1 MFRHRLPFVVSR
13 LRCRPVTGHRERG
26 VASVQLVVL
35 MPVLF
40 TLMFVGMQA
49 AMIYHGR
56 TVAIAAAQEGAR
68 AAAAQNGTPAAGQAA
83 ATAFVAAAGGDGT
96 LQGVKVTS
104 NRTATT
110 ATVVVTGTTLSVV
123 PGWTPSITQ
132 SASAPV
138 ERLTR

>member
-1 MFRHRLPFVVSR
+1 MLWCHRCTPSR
-13 LRCRPVTGHRERG
+13 GRRRAFAGERERG
-26 VASVQLVVL
+26 VASIQLVIL

-40 TLMFVGMQA
+40 LLMFVGMQA

-68 AAAAQNGTPAAGQAA
+68 AAAAQNGTSADGQTA
-83 ATAFVAAAGGDGT
+83 ATAFVTSAGGDGV
-96 LQGVKVTS
+96 LRAVNVGS

-110 ATVVVTGTTLSVV
+110 ATVVVRGTTLSVI
-123 PGWTPSITQ
+123 PGWTPTITQ

>member
-1 MFRHRLPFVVSR
+1 
-13 LRCRPVTGHRERG
+13 
-26 VASVQLVVL
+26 VASIQLVIL

-40 TLMFVGMQA
+40 LLMFVGMQA

-68 AAAAQNGTPAAGQAA
+68 AAAAQNGTSADGQAA
-83 ATAFVAAAGGDGT
+83 ATAFVAAAGGDGV
-96 LQGVKVTS
+96 LRGVNVGS

-110 ATVVVTGTTLSVV
+110 ATVVVRGTTLSVI
-123 PGWTPSITQ
+123 PGWTPTITQ

>member
-1 MFRHRLPFVVSR
+1 MTTGRSYLTPSR
-13 LRCRPVTGHRERG
+13 ERRRAFAGERERG
-26 VASVQLVVL
+26 VASIQIVIL

-40 TLMFVGMQA
+40 LLMFVGMQA
-49 AMIYHGR
+49 AMVYHGR

-68 AAAAQNGTPAAGQAA
+68 ADAAQNGTTGDGQAA
-83 ATAFVAAAGGDGT
+83 AAAFVASAGGDGV
-96 LQGVKVTS
+96 LRGVSVGS
-104 NRTATT
+104 SRNATT
-110 ATVVVTGTTLSVV
+110 ATVVVRGTTLSVV